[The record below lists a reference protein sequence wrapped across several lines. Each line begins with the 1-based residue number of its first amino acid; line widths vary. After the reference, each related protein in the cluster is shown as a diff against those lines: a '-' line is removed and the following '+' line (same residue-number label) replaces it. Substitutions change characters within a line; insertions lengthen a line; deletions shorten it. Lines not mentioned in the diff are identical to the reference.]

1 MKYQPVLAVFIFL
14 LCGSIQAKDLSFAF
28 EGNDDLRSRLEKL
41 QGSSEIPELKLRNWM
56 NASAMTLE
64 DLKGKIVVLDFWATW
79 CGPCIR
85 SIPKNNE
92 LAERFKD
99 DIVIIGICAEK
110 GSERMQAVV
119 EERGIKYPVAIDEDD
134 QTNEAYDANG
144 YPDYYIID
152 KTGKL
157 VVADCK
163 NSQVSTVIEMLLAEE
178 K

>member
-1 MKYQPVLAVFIFL
+1 MKHPRLITILVCL
-14 LCGSIQAKDLSFAF
+14 LYGSIQAKDLSFAF
-28 EGNDDLRSRLEKL
+28 EGNADLRSRLEKL

-56 NASAMTLE
+56 NGSAMTLE
-64 DLKGKIVVLDFWATW
+64 DLKSKIVVLDFWATW

-85 SIPKNNE
+85 SIPKNNK

-99 DIVIIGICAEK
+99 DVVIIGVCAEK
-110 GSERMQAVV
+110 GSDRMQAVV
-119 EERGIKYPVAIDEDD
+119 EERGIKYPVAIDKDD
-134 QTNEAYDANG
+134 QTNDAYDANG

-163 NSQVSTVIEMLLAEE
+163 NSQVATVVEMLLAEE
-178 K
+178 